1 MRYILAI
8 PSLVFV
14 FAVLNY
20 CIFMGIDLTAKL
32 TQFDMI
38 SGQVLEVNFGDI
50 LILVGLLCLFVDILK
65 SVRTSVG
72 SVIEHAF
79 STILLIAAIVEFL
92 MLKQAGTM
100 VFLVITFMM
109 LIDVVGGYSVTIGT
123 ARRDFSMVDR

>member
-8 PSLVFV
+8 PTLVFV

-20 CIFMGIDLTAKL
+20 CIFMNVDLTVTL
-32 TQFDMI
+32 TQFNMI
-38 SGQVLEVNFGDI
+38 SGQVLEINFGDI
-50 LILVGLLCLFVDILK
+50 LILVGLLCLFVDIVK
-65 SVRTSVG
+65 SIRTSVG
-72 SVIEHAF
+72 SVIEHAL
-79 STILLIAAIVEFL
+79 STVLLIVAIIEFL

-100 VFLVITFMM
+100 VFLILTFMM